1 MRTFFYVIFKK
12 FSFRFEQNALFK
24 RDKSEREKDL
34 CSYLMVGKEVN
45 SMEQSSSYDETTVRH
60 QFDRKCKLALDG
72 EVVDYDRHMDYRRK
86 HEILFSELSE
96 CQTGKL
102 SVVDEYNE
110 TSYFFKT
117 CEYDVKVKSSLL
129 AEALNALTD
138 RKREVILLSYFMEMS
153 DAAIA
158 RKMNLVR
165 STVHEHRTRSL
176 ELLKQIMEENKSEC
190 KK

>member
-1 MRTFFYVIFKK
+1 
-12 FSFRFEQNALFK
+12 
-24 RDKSEREKDL
+24 
-34 CSYLMVGKEVN
+34 
-45 SMEQSSSYDETTVRH
+45 MEQSSSYDEKTVRH
-60 QFDRKCKLALDG
+60 QFDRKCKLALEG

-86 HEILFSELSE
+86 HEVLFSELSE
-96 CQTGKL
+96 GQLGNL
-102 SVVDEYNE
+102 ARMGEYEE

-117 CEYDVKVKSSLL
+117 CDYDVKVKGTLL
-129 AEALNALTD
+129 AEALHTLTD
-138 RKREVILLSYFMEMS
+138 RKRDVILLSYFMEMS

-190 KK
+190 EK

>member
-1 MRTFFYVIFKK
+1 MKHVKKIFEKLNSFIKYNLQLYFVFFFGAFRISKKKNIPNMKIIIIVGIIEVKSSFK
-12 FSFRFEQNALFK
+12 
-24 RDKSEREKDL
+24 
-34 CSYLMVGKEVN
+34 
-45 SMEQSSSYDETTVRH
+45 TTVL
-60 QFDRKCKLALDG
+60 K
-72 EVVDYDRHMDYRRK
+72 
-86 HEILFSELSE
+86 
-96 CQTGKL
+96 
-102 SVVDEYNE
+102 
-110 TSYFFKT
+110 FKT

>member
-34 CSYLMVGKEVN
+34 CSYLAIGKEVN

>member
-1 MRTFFYVIFKK
+1 MKG
-12 FSFRFEQNALFK
+12 A
-24 RDKSEREKDL
+24 
-34 CSYLMVGKEVN
+34 
-45 SMEQSSSYDETTVRH
+45 
-60 QFDRKCKLALDG
+60 
-72 EVVDYDRHMDYRRK
+72 
-86 HEILFSELSE
+86 
-96 CQTGKL
+96 
-102 SVVDEYNE
+102 
-110 TSYFFKT
+110 
-117 CEYDVKVKSSLL
+117 LL

-190 KK
+190 KNKSTEEKWLLPFCIGDNAGSGFPTILDVWKSEGWIKPELIEDTNFDQVTLMMKMEKESDDESAEKSAESAEKAADSKK